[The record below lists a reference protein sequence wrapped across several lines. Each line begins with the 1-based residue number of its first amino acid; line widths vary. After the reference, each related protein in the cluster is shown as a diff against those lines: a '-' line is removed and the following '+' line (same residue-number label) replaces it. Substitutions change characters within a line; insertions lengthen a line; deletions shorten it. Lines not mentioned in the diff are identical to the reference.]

1 MSGRDTGPVPEA
13 FVEMLS
19 GGHPNSLGRTEEV
32 VGLVLAD
39 GSRLEQLFGCLESPD
54 AVVRMRAADALEKV
68 CRERP
73 EWFEPRVE
81 RLLEEVGAIDQP
93 SVQWHTAQMLGHL
106 YPRLDSD
113 QGRRAGA
120 LLRRYLTES
129 DDWIV
134 LNVTMEILAEW
145 SRDRADLAA
154 WLLPELERLRA
165 DERKSVA
172 KRATKLHA
180 KLAD

>member
-1 MSGRDTGPVPEA
+1 MPEA
-13 FVEMLS
+13 FAEMLS

-54 AVVRMRAADALEKV
+54 AVVRMRAADGLEKV

-73 EWFEPRVE
+73 EWFEPQIE
-81 RLLEEVGAIDQP
+81 RLLGEVGAIAQP

-106 YPRLDSD
+106 YPRLNSE
-113 QGRRAGA
+113 QRRRAVG
-120 LLRRYLTES
+120 LLRRYLTAS

-145 SRDRADLAA
+145 SRDRAELTA
-154 WLLPELERLRA
+154 WLLPELERLQA
-165 DERKSVA
+165 DQRKSVA
-172 KRATKLHA
+172 GRAAKLHA
-180 KLAD
+180 KLAG

>member
-1 MSGRDTGPVPEA
+1 VPEA

-32 VGLVLAD
+32 LGLVLAD
-39 GSRLEQLFGCLESPD
+39 GSRLEQLFDCLDEPD
-54 AVVRMRAADALEKV
+54 AIVRMRAGDALEKL

-81 RLLEEVGAIDQP
+81 RLLEEVGAVDQP

-106 YPRLDSD
+106 YPRLDAK
-113 QGRRAGA
+113 QGRGAVA
-120 LLRRYLTES
+120 LLRRYLTDS
-129 DDWIV
+129 QDWIV

-145 SRDRADLAA
+145 SRDRADLTA
-154 WLLPELERLRA
+154 WLLPELERMRA

-180 KLAD
+180 RLAG